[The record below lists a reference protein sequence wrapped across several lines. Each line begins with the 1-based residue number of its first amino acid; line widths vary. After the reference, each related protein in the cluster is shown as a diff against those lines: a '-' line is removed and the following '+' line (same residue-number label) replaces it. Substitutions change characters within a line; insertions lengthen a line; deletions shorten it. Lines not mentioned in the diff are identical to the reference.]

1 MDNKTGIMDVIQQIT
16 GDKGSNSKPLNFKA
30 KSKAGEKLDITVQPD
45 GKTAT
50 IKTEASI
57 KIVIPSKISH
67 EKILSV
73 TAFIR
78 RLADLHPPANKINQ
92 DLLYNKLLGIL
103 QTLDDIFK
111 DAGSAEEKDKLYRD
125 CLLSAIVSISSDDF
139 ESAKKKLEQ
148 CCENLSQV
156 ILAKVMK
163 ENIDVKEM
171 ALNRFDEI
179 KVVSEICKKI
189 KNAGKTLSKQSLKAI
204 EESCK
209 SLTNYDI
216 AYILEDV
223 GPDIDNSF
231 IKENYDKFLKDL

>member
-16 GDKGSNSKPLNFKA
+16 GDQGSSAKPLNFKA
-30 KSKAGEKLDITVQPD
+30 KSKTGEKLDITVQPD

-78 RLADLHPPANKINQ
+78 RLADLNPPANKINQ
-92 DLLYNKLLGIL
+92 DMLYNKLLGIL

-111 DAGSAEEKDKLYRD
+111 DAGSAQEKEKLYRD
-125 CLLSAIVSISSDDF
+125 CLLSAIVSVSSNDF
-139 ESAKKKLEQ
+139 EAAKKKLEQ
-148 CCENLSQV
+148 CCENLSEV

-163 ENIDVKEM
+163 ENIDVKQM
-171 ALNRFDEI
+171 ALDRFTEI
-179 KVVSEICKKI
+179 GVVTEICKKI
-189 KNAGKTLSKQSLKAI
+189 RKSGKKLSKNSLKMI
-204 EESCK
+204 EESFGNI
-209 SLTNYDI
+209 TNYDV
-216 AYILEDV
+216 ACILENI
-223 GPDIDNSF
+223 GPEVDSDF